1 MTRPCCPD
9 TVQPDARAS
18 AHPSSRLSPVGTR
31 TPGILHPENRGFA
44 SSSPEN
50 LQTTAKRAS
59 HPVLMQTLAVLSGFA
74 LAALAVL
81 VFLAY
86 LTAVL
91 G

>member
-1 MTRPCCPD
+1 
-9 TVQPDARAS
+9 
-18 AHPSSRLSPVGTR
+18 
-31 TPGILHPENRGFA
+31 
-44 SSSPEN
+44 
-50 LQTTAKRAS
+50 
-59 HPVLMQTLAVLSGFA
+59 MQTLAVLSGFA